1 MSVERIPSNEKKKDQ
16 EAEFRQ
22 LILEGVTKIMGK
34 VYDRMQQVV
43 NICFSN
49 THKGEYFED
58 DLYISERKTYY
69 FEGLIL
75 KSIQQSIEHV

>member
-1 MSVERIPSNEKKKDQ
+1 MAVERIPINDKKKDQ

-34 VYDRMQQVV
+34 VYDRMNQVV

-49 THKGEYFED
+49 THKGEYFD
-58 DLYISERKTYY
+58 DELYTAERKTFY
-69 FEGLIL
+69 FEGLIM
-75 KSIQQSIEHV
+75 KSI